1 MTLVRHALVVGN
13 GEPPSKQ
20 LFDELMADNPVLL
33 CADGGADTATGY
45 GYRPDYIVGDLDSAG
60 EEAKRGL
67 PADRLVLVD
76 ADDTGTDLQKVLR
89 QAEQLGVTEAVLVGV
104 TGGRTDHTLW
114 NLSLLKSFGDRIELR
129 IVDDYCDMRLLVK
142 GKGIRFRAATGQK
155 ISLCPLAG
163 AATGIRTRGLKFDLN
178 DETLA
183 PGERDGI
190 SNEVVDNPVEI
201 TVGEGDLLLCVQR
214 QSATGRIAPE
224 TSDTAATR
232 DTEST

>member
-1 MTLVRHALVVGN
+1 VVGN

-20 LFDELMADNPVLL
+20 LFDELMGDGPLL
-33 CADGGADTATGY
+33 MCADGGADTATGY

-104 TGGRTDHTLW
+104 TGRRTDHTLW
-114 NLSLLKSFGDRIELR
+114 NLSLLKSFRDRIGLR
-129 IVDDYCDMRLLVK
+129 IVDDYCDLHLI
-142 GKGIRFRAATGQK
+142 GKGIRFRAQIGQK
-155 ISLCPLAG
+155 ISLCPLDG
-163 AATGIRTRGLKFDLN
+163 EVRGIRTAGLKFPLT
-178 DETLA
+178 DEALV
-183 PGERDGI
+183 PGGRDGI

-201 TVGEGDLLLCVQR
+201 AVGEGELLLCVQR
-214 QSATGRIAPE
+214 QSATGRIAVE
-224 TSDTAATR
+224 TGY
-232 DTEST
+232 TEGT